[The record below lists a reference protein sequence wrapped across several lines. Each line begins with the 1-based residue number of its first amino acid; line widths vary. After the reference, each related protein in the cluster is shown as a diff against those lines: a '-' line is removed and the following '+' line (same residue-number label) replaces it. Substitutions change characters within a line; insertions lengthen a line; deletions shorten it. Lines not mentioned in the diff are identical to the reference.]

1 MELIDIVP
9 VFNLYEEFWK
19 IYAKSDN
26 QPPQYIADTAQIER
40 CIIGDGSEIYGRV
53 RNCVIGPEVI
63 VEEGAEVYD
72 SILMQGA
79 VIKKGTKI
87 YKSIIAQD
95 AVVGENCMIGVG
107 EYADSQYNKKVYC
120 CDLVTV
126 AEGSEIPDGV
136 TIGKNVA
143 IAGKTA
149 IEDYPDGNLVSGGY
163 IIKGGEEE

>member
-1 MELIDIVP
+1 MEE
-9 VFNLYEEFWK
+9 YE
-19 IYAKSDN
+19 
-26 QPPQYIADTAQIER
+26 TALLDQKR
-40 CIIGDGSEIYGRV
+40 LLV
-53 RNCVIGPEVI
+53 RS
-63 VEEGAEVYD
+63 AEVYD
-72 SILMQGA
+72 SIDAGCCNQEGN
-79 VIKKGTKI
+79 KDD
-87 YKSIIAQD
+87 KSIIAQD
-95 AVVGENCMIGVG
+95 AVVGENCTIGVG

-143 IAGKTA
+143 IAGKIA

>member
-1 MELIDIVP
+1 
-9 VFNLYEEFWK
+9 
-19 IYAKSDN
+19 
-26 QPPQYIADTAQIER
+26 
-40 CIIGDGSEIYGRV
+40 
-53 RNCVIGPEVI
+53 
-63 VEEGAEVYD
+63 
-72 SILMQGA
+72 MQGA

-95 AVVGENCMIGVG
+95 AVVGENCTIGVG

-163 IIKGGEEE
+163 IIKGGEKE

>member
-1 MELIDIVP
+1 MCPPLHRRCS
-9 VFNLYEEFWK
+9 LK
-19 IYAKSDN
+19 DN
-26 QPPQYIADTAQIER
+26 ARIAQGILVGLFHGVAGGHRQLVGIETASQIHGHGGI
-40 CIIGDGSEIYGRV
+40 CG
-53 RNCVIGPEVI
+53 
-63 VEEGAEVYD
+63 GAD
-72 SILMQGA
+72 LH
-79 VIKKGTKI
+79 
-87 YKSIIAQD
+87 IIAQD
-95 AVVGENCMIGVG
+95 AVVGENCTIGVG

>member
-1 MELIDIVP
+1 
-9 VFNLYEEFWK
+9 
-19 IYAKSDN
+19 
-26 QPPQYIADTAQIER
+26 
-40 CIIGDGSEIYGRV
+40 
-53 RNCVIGPEVI
+53 
-63 VEEGAEVYD
+63 
-72 SILMQGA
+72 MQGA

-95 AVVGENCMIGVG
+95 AVVGENCTIGVG

-163 IIKGGEEE
+163 IIKEARKNESDWYNFSRWKQQENEGAVI

>member
-1 MELIDIVP
+1 MPLSPFDAELE
-9 VFNLYEEFWK
+9 LAEEK
-19 IYAKSDN
+19 PNTD
-26 QPPQYIADTAQIER
+26 PPR
-40 CIIGDGSEIYGRV
+40 LS
-53 RNCVIGPEVI
+53 
-63 VEEGAEVYD
+63 
-72 SILMQGA
+72 

-95 AVVGENCMIGVG
+95 AVVGENCTIGVG